1 MKMIKHILIIYREK
15 ETTDYIW
22 IT

>member
-1 MKMIKHILIIYREK
+1 MIKHILIIYREK
-15 ETTDYIW
+15 ETTNYIW

>member
-1 MKMIKHILIIYREK
+1 MKMIKHILIIYRGK
-15 ETTDYIW
+15 ETTNYIW